1 MIYDSN
7 EGERAMC
14 DVIDPVVALELAVE
28 KGAAGEE

>member
-14 DVIDPVVALELAVE
+14 VIGPVVALGLAVE